1 MRSIYE
7 FEEEQQKIISVLLL
21 ILFDCNMNLKIITV
35 AFLTLTELVCQSLL
49 FFISYR
55 LKVSEKKNVF
65 LPVMIFFFLN
75 VNEHEQAR

>member
-55 LKVSEKKNVF
+55 LKVSEKKIVF
-65 LPVMIFFFLN
+65 LPVMIFLN